1 MKAPKDSKGRLLT
14 RRREVYNTLNRL
26 YATRHHRPGGK
37 VTDGV
42 MRVVTGREVSGSD
55 RRVVTGSDGGLP
67 NSSDGR

>member
-14 RRREVYNTLNRL
+14 RRRAVYNTLDRL

-37 VTDGV
+37 GDRQCHAGGDGA
-42 MRVVTGREVSGSD
+42 GGSD